1 MATQPAAPTRG
12 EPYTAH
18 RAGALVHLQ
27 DTARQMV
34 VSVVTSVGNIAYEM
48 KVRGQHVLRFPFASV
63 KEFIAKPTGLHG
75 IPLLA
80 PWANRLDGAAFYANS
95 RRYALDLQ
103 LGNVSGPY
111 AIHGFLARTN
121 QWQVLEVIADAG
133 SAWVTSHLDVGAQP
147 DWMRQWPFAHRIEMT
162 YRLREG
168 VLEVSTRVTN
178 RAADPM
184 PVALGYHPYFKL
196 TDSPRAE
203 WTVKVP
209 ARTRWLLADT
219 KLPTGETEPAE
230 RLLPNQTG
238 RLKDMVLDDVFAD
251 LARDAQGRATVSVK
265 GRSQQLDIVLG
276 ANYRALVLYAPAG
289 QEFICVE
296 PMAGITD
303 AMNLAHRGVYKDL
316 QYVQPG
322 ATWQESFWI
331 RPTGF

>member
-1 MATQPAAPTRG
+1 
-12 EPYTAH
+12 
-18 RAGALVHLQ
+18 
-27 DTARQMV
+27 
-34 VSVVTSVGNIAYEM
+34 
-48 KVRGQHVLRFPFASV
+48 
-63 KEFIAKPTGLHG
+63 
-75 IPLLA
+75 
-80 PWANRLDGAAFYANS
+80 
-95 RRYALDLQ
+95 
-103 LGNVSGPY
+103 VSGPY

-147 DWMRQWPFAHRIEMT
+147 DWMRQWPFAHTIEMT

-184 PVALGYHPYFKL
+184 PVALGYHPYFQL

-238 RLKDMVLDDVFAD
+238 RLKDMVLDDVFTDWRGTRRA
-251 LARDAQGRATVSVK
+251 ARPRA
-265 GRSQQLDIVLG
+265 
-276 ANYRALVLYAPAG
+276 
-289 QEFICVE
+289 
-296 PMAGITD
+296 
-303 AMNLAHRGVYKDL
+303 
-316 QYVQPG
+316 
-322 ATWQESFWI
+322 
-331 RPTGF
+331 